1 MFILVGKVNKRDA
14 ICQIGSA
21 EMVSDKS
28 KLGFYLL
35 LSPLFVWLM
44 TLIILPHIGMFF
56 VSISEKVGVRQY
68 EYGLGNYAV
77 FFNEPLYWN
86 TFARTAYMS
95 IFATALTLLIG
106 FPIAY
111 YIAKLTRGRT
121 KTTLFLMCLI
131 PFWVSELVR
140 TFGWMILLRET
151 GVVSSFLQYIGV
163 LNGPMEF
170 LYNDGAIMIGLVYTS
185 MLFMVVPLVSTLDSL
200 DDSLIEAGY
209 DLGGNGYTILREIII
224 PHAMP
229 GIVSGCIVVFML
241 SLGNYLTPI
250 LLGGKDSLWFTDLIY
265 SQFITRF
272 NWELGSAFG
281 FLLLGLSSLIVFVGL
296 KLSRQ
301 SLSETMGR

>member
-1 MFILVGKVNKRDA
+1 MT
-14 ICQIGSA
+14 
-21 EMVSDKS
+21 SDKS

-35 LSPLFVWLM
+35 LSPLILWLM
-44 TLIILPHIGMFF
+44 TLIILPHVGMFF

-68 EYGLGNYAV
+68 ETGFGNYAV

-95 IFATALTLLIG
+95 IAATFLTLLIG

-111 YIAKLTRGRT
+111 YIAKLTKGRT

-151 GVVSSFLQYIGV
+151 GVVSSFIQYIGLV
-163 LNGPMEF
+163 DGPIEF
-170 LYNDGAIMIGLVYTS
+170 LYNDAAIMTGLVYTS
-185 MLFMVVPLVSTLDSL
+185 MLFMVVPLVTTLDSL

-250 LLGGKDSLWFTDLIY
+250 LLGGKDSLWFTGLIY

-301 SLSETMGR
+301 SLTETMGR

>member
-1 MFILVGKVNKRDA
+1 MR
-14 ICQIGSA
+14 
-21 EMVSDKS
+21 SDHQ

-35 LSPLFVWLM
+35 IAPLLLWLVL
-44 TLIILPHIGMFF
+44 LILLPHLGLFI
-56 VSISEKVGVRQY
+56 VSISEKVGVREY
-68 EYGLGNYAV
+68 ETGFGNYAA
-77 FFNEPLYWN
+77 FFSEPLYWR
-86 TFARTAYMS
+86 TFARTAIMS
-95 IFATALTLLIG
+95 ILATALTLILG

-121 KTTLFLMCLI
+121 KTTLFMMCLI

-151 GVVSSFLQYIGV
+151 GVFSQTLQYLG
-163 LNGPMEF
+163 LTAGPIEF
-170 LYNDGAIMIGLVYTS
+170 LYNDAAIMVGLVYTS
-185 MLFMVVPLVSTLDSL
+185 ILFMIVPLVTTLDSL
-200 DDSLIEAGY
+200 DDSLVEAGY
-209 DLGGNGYTILREIII
+209 DLGGNGYSIMREIVI

-250 LLGGKDSLWFTDLIY
+250 LLGGKDSLWFTGMIY

-281 FLLLGLSSLIVFVGL
+281 FLLLALSSAVVFIGL

>member
-1 MFILVGKVNKRDA
+1 MR
-14 ICQIGSA
+14 
-21 EMVSDKS
+21 SDHQ

-35 LSPLFVWLM
+35 IAPLLLWLGL
-44 TLIILPHIGMFF
+44 LILLPHLGLFI
-56 VSISEKVGVRQY
+56 VSISEKVGVREY
-68 EYGLGNYAV
+68 ETGFGNYAA
-77 FFNEPLYWN
+77 FFSEPLYWR
-86 TFARTAYMS
+86 TFARTAIMS
-95 IFATALTLLIG
+95 ILATALTLILG

-121 KTTLFLMCLI
+121 KTTLFMMCLI

-151 GVVSSFLQYIGV
+151 GVFSQTLQYLG
-163 LNGPMEF
+163 LTAGPIEF
-170 LYNDGAIMIGLVYTS
+170 LYNDAAIMVGLVYTS
-185 MLFMVVPLVSTLDSL
+185 ILFMIVPLVTTLDSL
-200 DDSLIEAGY
+200 DDSLVEAGY
-209 DLGGNGYTILREIII
+209 DLGGNGYSILREIVI

-250 LLGGKDSLWFTDLIY
+250 LLGGKDSLWFTGMIY

-281 FLLLGLSSLIVFVGL
+281 FLLLALSSAVVFLGL

-301 SLSETMGR
+301 SLTETMGR

>member
-1 MFILVGKVNKRDA
+1 MADR
-14 ICQIGSA
+14 
-21 EMVSDKS
+21 S
-28 KLGFYLL
+28 KLTFYLL
-35 LSPLFVWLM
+35 LAPLLLWLV
-44 TLIILPHIGMFF
+44 TLIILPHVGMFI
-56 VSISEKVGVRQY
+56 VSLREKVGVREY
-68 EYGLGNYAV
+68 ETSFANYAV

-95 IFATALTLLIG
+95 ISATVLTLLIG

-111 YIAKLTRGRT
+111 YIAKLTRGRS

-151 GVVSSFLQYIGV
+151 GVFSNVLQYIGLADAPV
-163 LNGPMEF
+163 EM
-170 LYNDGAIMIGLVYTS
+170 LYNDAAIMVGLVYTS
-185 MLFMVVPLVSTLDSL
+185 MLFMVVPLVTTLDSL

-209 DLGGNGYTILREIII
+209 DLGASSVAILREIVI

-250 LLGGKDSLWFTDLIY
+250 LLGGKDSLWFTGLIY

-296 KLSRQ
+296 KLTGQ
-301 SLSETMGR
+301 SLGKTMAQS

>member
-1 MFILVGKVNKRDA
+1 MA
-14 ICQIGSA
+14 
-21 EMVSDKS
+21 SDRS

-35 LSPLFVWLM
+35 LAPLLLWLV
-44 TLIILPHIGMFF
+44 TLIILPHIGLFF
-56 VSISEKVGVRQY
+56 VSISEKVGVRDY
-68 EYGLGNYAV
+68 ETGLGNYAV
-77 FFNEPLYWN
+77 FFNEPLYWR
-86 TFARTAYMS
+86 TFARTAFMS
-95 IFATALTLLIG
+95 ITTTILTLLLG

-140 TFGWMILLRET
+140 TYGWMILLRET
-151 GVVSSFLQYIGV
+151 GVLSNFLQYTGVIG
-163 LNGPMEF
+163 GPVEF
-170 LYNDGAIMIGLVYTS
+170 LYNDGAIMVGLVYTS
-185 MLFMVVPLVSTLDSL
+185 ILFMIVPLVTTLDSL

-209 DLGGNGYTILREIII
+209 DLGGSGISILREIVI

-250 LLGGKDSLWFTDLIY
+250 LLGGKDSLWFTGLIY
-265 SQFITRF
+265 TQFITRF

-281 FLLLGLSSLIVFVGL
+281 FLLLGLSSAVVFLGL

-301 SLSETMGR
+301 SLSNSMGR

>member
-1 MFILVGKVNKRDA
+1 MT
-14 ICQIGSA
+14 
-21 EMVSDKS
+21 SDKS
-28 KLGFYLL
+28 KLGFFLL
-35 LSPLFVWLM
+35 LSPLLLWLM

-68 EYGLGNYAV
+68 ETGFGNYAV

-95 IFATALTLLIG
+95 IAATFLTLLIG

-111 YIAKLTRGRT
+111 YIAKLTKGRT

-151 GVVSSFLQYIGV
+151 GVVSNFLQYIGLV
-163 LNGPMEF
+163 DGPIEF
-170 LYNDGAIMIGLVYTS
+170 LYNDAAIMTGLVYTS
-185 MLFMVVPLVSTLDSL
+185 MLFMVVPLVTTLDSL

-250 LLGGKDSLWFTDLIY
+250 LLGGKDSLWFTGLIY

-301 SLSETMGR
+301 SLTETMGR

>member
-1 MFILVGKVNKRDA
+1 
-14 ICQIGSA
+14 
-21 EMVSDKS
+21 MVSDRS

-35 LSPLFVWLM
+35 LAPLLLWLV
-44 TLIILPHIGMFF
+44 TLIILPHIGLFI
-56 VSISEKVGVRQY
+56 VSISEKVGVREY
-68 EYGLGNYAV
+68 EIGLGNYAV
-77 FFNEPLYWN
+77 FFNEPLYWR
-86 TFARTAYMS
+86 TFARTAFMS
-95 IFATALTLLIG
+95 ISTTVLTLLLG

-151 GVVSSFLQYIGV
+151 GVLSSFLQYTGVIG
-163 LNGPMEF
+163 GPVEF
-170 LYNDGAIMIGLVYTS
+170 LYNDGAIMVGLVYTS
-185 MLFMVVPLVSTLDSL
+185 ILFMIVPLVTTLDSL

-209 DLGGNGYTILREIII
+209 DLGGSGWSILREIVI

-250 LLGGKDSLWFTDLIY
+250 LLGGKDSLWFTGLIY
-265 SQFITRF
+265 TQFITRF

-281 FLLLGLSSLIVFVGL
+281 FLLLGLSSTIVFFGL

-301 SLSETMGR
+301 SLSDTMGR

>member
-1 MFILVGKVNKRDA
+1 
-14 ICQIGSA
+14 
-21 EMVSDKS
+21 MVSDRS
-28 KLGFYLL
+28 KLTFWLL
-35 LSPLFVWLM
+35 MAPLLIWLL
-44 TLIILPHIGMFF
+44 TLIVLPHVGMFL
-56 VSISEKVGVRQY
+56 VSLREKVGVREY
-68 EYGLGNYAV
+68 ETSFANYAV

-95 IFATALTLLIG
+95 IAATVMTLMIG

-151 GVVSSFLQYIGV
+151 GVFSNLLQYLGLV
-163 LNGPMEF
+163 EGPVEM
-170 LYNDGAIMIGLVYTS
+170 LYNDAAIMTGLVYTS
-185 MLFMVVPLVSTLDSL
+185 MLFMVVPLVTTLDSL

-209 DLGGNGYTILREIII
+209 DLGASGFAILREIVI

-229 GIVSGCIVVFML
+229 GIVSGSIVVFML

-250 LLGGKDSLWFTDLIY
+250 LLGGKDSLWFTGLIY

-296 KLSRQ
+296 KLSGQ
-301 SLSETMGR
+301 SLGKTMAQT

>member
-1 MFILVGKVNKRDA
+1 M
-14 ICQIGSA
+14 GS
-21 EMVSDKS
+21 DRS

-35 LSPLFVWLM
+35 LSPLLLWLVM
-44 TLIILPHIGMFF
+44 LIVLPHVGLFF
-56 VSISEKVGVRQY
+56 VSISERVGVREY
-68 EYGLGNYAV
+68 ETGLGNYAV
-77 FFNEPLYWN
+77 FFNEPLYWR
-86 TFARTAYMS
+86 TFARTASMS
-95 IFATALTLLIG
+95 ILTTILTLLFG

-151 GVVSSFLQYIGV
+151 GVVSNVLQYVGIV
-163 LNGPMEF
+163 SGPVEF
-170 LYNDGAIMIGLVYTS
+170 LYNDAAIMVGLVYTS
-185 MLFMVVPLVSTLDSL
+185 ILFMIVPLVTTLDSL

-209 DLGGNGYTILREIII
+209 DLGGNGVSILREIVI

-250 LLGGKDSLWFTDLIY
+250 LLGGKDSLWFTGLIY
-265 SQFITRF
+265 TQFITRF

-281 FLLLGLSSLIVFVGL
+281 FLLLGLSSAVVFLGL